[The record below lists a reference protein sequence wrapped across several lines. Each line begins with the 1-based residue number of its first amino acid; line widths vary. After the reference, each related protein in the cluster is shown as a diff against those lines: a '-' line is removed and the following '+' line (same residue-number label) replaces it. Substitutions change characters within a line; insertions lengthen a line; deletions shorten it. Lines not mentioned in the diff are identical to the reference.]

1 MCEIAHGKR
10 GKCVHCCTYVCTYN
24 VCVLLDIQYES
35 ETYVQVMNTSSISS
49 APTAPRSFSVE
60 TVEGMSMQLGA
71 MWMEPSPTNGRI
83 TTYSVSCRENGTTDV
98 YTVTTSE
105 STSVQIQGLTP
116 FTTYECF
123 VTANTSAGEG
133 GRSNTDTAITAEDG
147 EITLYMY

>member
-1 MCEIAHGKR
+1 MRREESVYIVAHTYA
-10 GKCVHCCTYVCTYN
+10 CTT
-24 VCVLLDIQYES
+24 CVLLDFQYES
-35 ETYVQVMNTSSISS
+35 QTYLQVMNTSSISS

-60 TVEGMSMQLGA
+60 TVDGMSMQLSA

-83 TTYSVSCRENGTTDV
+83 TAYSVSCRENRTMDV
-98 YTVTTSE
+98 YTVTTSD
-105 STSVQIQGLTP
+105 STSVEIQGLTP